1 MIPVVAAIRAAF
13 AAHAD
18 PAQAGPMQA
27 YMKSALR
34 FHGIPAPLRRQLQAQ
49 VVREHPCA
57 SSAEL
62 AAAMHELLEHAT
74 AREEW
79 YAAAEL
85 PRTGRHRKLLTL
97 ELLPVFEAIIAGTAW
112 WDVCDEVSGQ
122 SLPVLLQAH
131 PAEMKRT
138 LRRWSRGSDLW
149 MRRAAILAQRK
160 LRGSF
165 DATLLYNCIEPSLD
179 DARFRREF
187 FITKGIGWA
196 LRERSYDAPDEV
208 RAYCAQQAERLA
220 PLTVREAL
228 KALKRRGV

>member
-1 MIPVVAAIRAAF
+1 MIPVVAAIREAF
-13 AAHAD
+13 ARHAD

-34 FHGIPAPLRRQLQAQ
+34 FHGIPAPLRRRLQAQ
-49 VVREHPCA
+49 AVREHPCA
-57 SSAEL
+57 SPAEL
-62 AAAMHELLEHAT
+62 AAAMRELWQHAA

-85 PRTGRHRKLLTL
+85 ARTGRHRPLLTL
-97 ELLPVFEAIIAGTAW
+97 ELLPEFEALIAGTAW
-112 WDVCDEVSGQ
+112 WDLCDEVSCQ
-122 SLPVLLQAH
+122 PLPVLLEAE
-131 PAEMKRT
+131 PAAMRRT
-138 LRRWSRGSDLW
+138 LRRWSRGDDLW
-149 MRRAAILAQRK
+149 LRRAAILAQRK
-160 LRGSF
+160 LRDGF
-165 DATLLYNCIEPSLD
+165 DAALLYDCIEPSLD
-179 DARFRREF
+179 DARFRRAF

-208 RAYCAQQAERLA
+208 RAYCARHAERLA